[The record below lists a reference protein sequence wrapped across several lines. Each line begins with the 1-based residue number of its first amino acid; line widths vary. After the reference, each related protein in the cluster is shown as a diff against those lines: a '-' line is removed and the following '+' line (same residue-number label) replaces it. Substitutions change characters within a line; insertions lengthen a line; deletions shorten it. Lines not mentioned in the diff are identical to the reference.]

1 MRKKNKMGF
10 KQAIEYVLSVL
21 CYAYYV
27 KHDSL
32 IDDQSFDQLE
42 KVYCKLFK
50 TKTAPNRA
58 MEREECYTN
67 GVKVVYDEIRR
78 KRNAQSIQN

>member
-10 KQAIEYVLSVL
+10 LQAIEYVLDVL

-27 KHDSL
+27 KSDNL

-42 KVYCKLFK
+42 KLYEKLFD
-50 TKTAPNRA
+50 TQHAPNRA
-58 MEREECYTN
+58 MEREECYSN
-67 GVKVVYDEIRR
+67 GVKTVYYEI
-78 KRNAQSIQN
+78 KEKK